1 MNNHLW
7 RLVHLLALCIMSVS
21 GKVFVS
27 IDCGASVSFTDENSI
42 VWKGD
47 NDLISSGVTYTVQ
60 PDHSVSHVMDT
71 LRVFTTRRKNCY
83 SIEVEEGEKVLVR
96 AGFNYGNYDNKS
108 TPPNFNLLFDGNFWV
123 NVNASDFK
131 IYEAI
136 YVVKKKVI
144 SICVAQTK
152 PNHLP
157 FISSLEVRSL
167 DSQLYSKIG
176 TNYALLLHFR
186 DAYATNQTIRYP
198 WDPYDRVWLSSGN
211 TTLVHLRN
219 DASVI
224 DVNVPDDPP
233 QAVLMNAIATE
244 NITRT
249 ITLGL
254 GTFYYPI
261 RYPAYI
267 NFYFSETKELNSSEI
282 RSFRIF
288 KDNVPFSLPIVPR
301 FGKVVEYTIS
311 NLSITTD
318 TNFSIESL
326 GDSTLPPLINAF
338 EMFLISDALNDG
350 TNNNDVEGLAS
361 LQNAFSVLQEWGGD
375 PCLPAPYSWEWI
387 ECSNDYI
394 PRVTSLNLSSFNLN
408 GPLPDFSKMDALETI
423 DLHNNSLTGPIP
435 KFLGTLPNLK
445 QLNLGDNQFTGSIPR
460 SLSKKSNLN
469 LSYTGNPVLCTD
481 GKSCKGSGNN
491 KMPIIL
497 GVTIPS
503 VFILVIA
510 GVLVV
515 RHNRNKASV
524 PSHTGDTGR
533 MENDLRGGM
542 QGTKEQVVELKGIS
556 EERFYSSPTPLLGG
570 GQQM

>member
-1 MNNHLW
+1 MISYTRVFNLI
-7 RLVHLLALCIMSVS
+7 LFT
-21 GKVFVS
+21 VFVS
-27 IDCGASVSFTDENSI
+27 IDCGASGSFTDENSI

-47 NDLISSGVTYTVQ
+47 NDLISSGVAYAVQ
-60 PDHSVSHVMDT
+60 PNHSLSHVMDT
-71 LRVFTTRRKNCY
+71 LRVFTTRIKNCY

-108 TPPNFNLLFDGNFWV
+108 TPPNFDLLFDGNFWV

-144 SICVAQTK
+144 SVCVAQTK
-152 PNHLP
+152 PDHLS

-198 WDPYDRVWLSSGN
+198 SDPYDRVWLSSGN
-211 TTLVHLRN
+211 TTILVHLRN

-244 NITRT
+244 NITRI

-254 GTFYYPI
+254 GTFDYPI
-261 RYPAYI
+261 RYPAYL

-288 KDNVPFSLPIVPR
+288 KDNVPFSLPFVPR

-350 TNNNDVEGLAS
+350 TNNND
-361 LQNAFSVLQEWGGD
+361 
-375 PCLPAPYSWEWI
+375 
-387 ECSNDYI
+387 
-394 PRVTSLNLSSFNLN
+394 
-408 GPLPDFSKMDALETI
+408 
-423 DLHNNSLTGPIP
+423 
-435 KFLGTLPNLK
+435 
-445 QLNLGDNQFTGSIPR
+445 
-460 SLSKKSNLN
+460 
-469 LSYTGNPVLCTD
+469 
-481 GKSCKGSGNN
+481 GKSPNTRVSIFMYWFNN
-491 KMPIIL
+491 IRVSTRM
-497 GVTIPS
+497 VQ
-503 VFILVIA
+503 
-510 GVLVV
+510 VV
-515 RHNRNKASV
+515 R
-524 PSHTGDTGR
+524 T
-533 MENDLRGGM
+533 
-542 QGTKEQVVELKGIS
+542 
-556 EERFYSSPTPLLGG
+556 Y
-570 GQQM
+570 